1 MKRIRSKYSNP
12 DFQFVRFTLAGH
24 EFGLDVSS
32 VREIIRY
39 VSPQQGHWP
48 AFAEGAVKVRS
59 MLVPVIDLK
68 KRFLLSGGQAK
79 SPKIII
85 VSIDSFIAGLVVDA
99 VSDITLGAKEFTLK
113 PEGEGAPWDPLVE
126 ARLEA
131 ESGPVLI
138 ITVSELLSPEE
149 KAALARPAGPSG
161 EDGPHAGL
169 GLKKPGF
176 MC

>member
-1 MKRIRSKYSNP
+1 MKKIRSRYSSP
-12 DFQFVRFTLAGH
+12 DFQFVRFSLAGH

-32 VREIIRY
+32 VKEIIRY
-39 VSPQQGHWP
+39 TAPQPGQCP
-48 AFAEGAVKVRS
+48 AFAEGLVKVRS

-68 KRFLLSGGQAK
+68 KRFLMPECELK
-79 SPKIII
+79 STKIII
-85 VSIDSFIAGLVVDA
+85 ASIDSIIAGLMVDA

-113 PEGEGAPWDPLVE
+113 PEGEGAPWDALVE
-126 ARLEA
+126 ARVEA

-138 ITVSELLSPEE
+138 LSASGILTAEE
-149 KAALARPAGPSG
+149 KTALSEPAAPSG
-161 EDGPHAGL
+161 TGMQNAGL